1 MFTSTKETEQ
11 RKMLKVKI
19 TYKSG
24 RVDIVGMKSSDYTN
38 NLFSLA
44 KDNRLV
50 GFEIIF

>member
-1 MFTSTKETEQ
+1 
-11 RKMLKVKI
+11 MLKVKI

-24 RVDIVGMKSSDYTN
+24 RVEIVKMSSSDYTN

-44 KDNRLV
+44 KESRLI